1 MEISFDEFKKI
12 ELRIGEIISVEE
24 IEGSEKLIKL
34 KVSFGDEERQILAG
48 IKKYYS
54 SEDLVGNKFIF
65 VTNLEK
71 RKIMGLES
79 QGMILAA
86 GDENG
91 NPVLI
96 CPDKDAK
103 VGSIIR

>member
-12 ELRIGEIISVEE
+12 ELRVGEIISVEDM
-24 IEGSEKLIKL
+24 EGSEKLIKL

-48 IKKYYS
+48 IKNYYS
-54 SEDLVGNKFIF
+54 SEDLIGNKFVF

-71 RKIMGLES
+71 RKMMGLES

-86 GDENG
+86 GDEDDR
-91 NPVLI
+91 PVLI
-96 CPDKDAK
+96 CPEKDVK